1 MSRPFLPHH
10 TYAKSGGNNKNK
22 RGLSNKTTHHAIIE
36 PLGIHRE
43 FRNESASSMMALRNA
58 YNAVGSRELVNDLAS
73 EMSKTL
79 DCSYLVVEGIAND
92 FSQFVVDPPGPERQ
106 RKSTKSRSLSRKR
119 LGRRRPV
126 APVEEDVAIE
136 VEYMGE
142 VYDESSFD
150 QKKGRLVFRK
160 H

>member
-1 MSRPFLPHH
+1 MSVVS
-10 TYAKSGGNNKNK
+10 T
-22 RGLSNKTTHHAIIE
+22 KTAHQTTVE

-58 YNAVGSRELVNDLAS
+58 YNAVGSRELVNDLTS

-92 FSQFVVDPPGPERQ
+92 FSQFVVDPPGPQRQ
-106 RKSTKSRSLSRKR
+106 HKSSKSRSSSRKR
-119 LGRRRPV
+119 RGRRRPI

-136 VEYMGE
+136 VEYIGD
-142 VYDESSFD
+142 VYDESSVD
-150 QKKGRLVFRK
+150 HGRGRLVFRK